1 MTLREVSAKW
11 AEDKQ
16 MYVKQSSYAAY
27 TLLLY
32 NHILPEFGDK
42 EELTELDLQQFLM
55 RKLKGTL
62 SQKTVKDTF
71 IVLKMILKFG
81 IKYNMWPYM
90 PPFEDLKYP
99 TNHYKKEL
107 KTLSPADYKKIVN
120 HIKEN
125 FTFRALG
132 ILIVLSTGMR
142 IGEIC
147 ALAWEDID
155 IERGVLVVNKTIQR
169 IYTVMPNG
177 TKKTELVID
186 TPKTVCSAREIPLS
200 PDLMKILK
208 PLMKILNSDYY
219 VLTNDVKPTEPRT
232 YRVFFD
238 EYIKNLGIKKIHFH
252 GLRHSFA
259 TQCISAKV
267 DVKTVSAILGHSN
280 ITTTFNLYVHPSKE
294 DKKGAV
300 NQLFKSL
307 KI

>member
-81 IKYNMWPYM
+81 IKYNMWTYM

-155 IERGVLVVNKTIQR
+155 IEKGVLVVNKTIQR